1 MGVSADFRERLLD
14 IVTNKLYG
22 QARPLLIE
30 ELERGTPR
38 DELYQELLDLML
50 FLRAEGREDDE
61 DEVADVAELMTNW
74 ARPEYRV

>member
-1 MGVSADFRERLLD
+1 MNNAFRERLLD
-14 IVTNKLYG
+14 IIANKRYDEC
-22 QARPLLIE
+22 RPLLIE

-38 DELYQELLDLML
+38 DELYRELLDLML